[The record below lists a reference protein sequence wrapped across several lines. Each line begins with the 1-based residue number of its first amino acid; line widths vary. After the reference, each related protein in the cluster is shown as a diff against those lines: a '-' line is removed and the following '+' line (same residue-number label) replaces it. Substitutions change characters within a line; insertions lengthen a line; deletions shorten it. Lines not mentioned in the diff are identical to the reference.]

1 MEAYSPLGK
10 FSKVLLHLGQRGE
23 HPLQGGVAWG
33 VAVVV
38 VDESELFTGMVSQR
52 SVASFFWREGQENL
66 CGPLT
71 SATDTGLP
79 VGGSVVF

>member
-10 FSKVLLHLGQRGE
+10 LSKVLLHLGQREE
-23 HPLQGGVAWG
+23 HPLQGGVVWG
-33 VAVVV
+33 VVV
-38 VDESELFTGMVSQR
+38 VDESELFPGMVSQR
-52 SVASFFWREGQENL
+52 SVASLFWREGQENL
-66 CGPLT
+66 CGPLS